1 MFSLKAEETTHWLA
15 ATFAERT
22 TEEHPLSE
30 QTCTSYEVAPDT
42 SPQSKVGVVEIP
54 VAPFAGITKLTWT
67 GSVQTVVNDHI
78 ELHEPGPQALL
89 ALARQ

>member
-30 QTCTSYEVAPDT
+30 HTCTSYEVAPET
-42 SPQSKVGVVEIP
+42 SPQSSVGVVETP
-54 VAPFAGITKLTWT
+54 DARLAGLTKLAVV
-67 GSVQTVVNDHI
+67 GSGQTVVNDQA

-89 ALARQ
+89 ARARQ